1 MKFGPLM
8 PKKEKKEKPSI
19 DQQIMEAGVRLRAL
33 QREYRVVIERELRA
47 VRYSKSQKKENPKAT
62 ANLKSAFYALSVVN
76 KAQARLREIT
86 SAQELAKAMNEMSAV
101 LKLINGIDGK
111 TEKVNTKSLNSGIK
125 KMDKN
130 AAKSDEGQANVF
142 TQPLDELVDD
152 SIIERLLKGDS
163 LDCCLNDEED
173 LVQNLTDVIPISE
186 SIVKDL
192 GPSNDDMD
200 KDMHQIEELSKDL

>member
-33 QREYRVVIERELRA
+33 QRKYRVMIERELRA
-47 VRYSKSQKKENPKAT
+47 VRYSKTQKKENPKAT

-86 SAQELAKAMNEMSAV
+86 SEQELAKAMNEMSAV

-111 TEKVNTKSLNSGIK
+111 TEKVNTKSLNAGIK

-130 AAKSDEGQANVF
+130 AAKSDDGTANAFV
-142 TQPLDELVDD
+142 QPLDELVDD

-163 LDCCLNDEED
+163 LDRCLNDEED
-173 LVQNLTDVIPISE
+173 LVQDLMDAVPISE
-186 SIVKDL
+186 SIVQDL
-192 GPSNDDMD
+192 ARSG
-200 KDMHQIEELSKDL
+200 EELDEAMSQIDELTRGM